1 MKKRIFT
8 IALLAIC
15 ASLAAY
21 GTLAYFTYDETAV
34 NVIIAGSIEI
44 DLREFSRQPDG
55 SLATFENIDD
65 AMPATDYSKI
75 VDVKNV
81 GMGTAWI
88 KVTVEK
94 KLTLAEGVEGE
105 IDLSLLGL
113 DINTQYWQERDGC
126 YYYIKPL
133 QPDEKTEPLFTTV
146 SFSSDMSNIYQ
157 HSSAEITVTAYAV
170 QTANNGKTVFDAAGW
185 TKQDQGGNL
194 E

>member
-1 MKKRIFT
+1 MEFSDMKKKIFI

-34 NVIIAGSIEI
+34 NVIVAGSIEI

-55 SLATFENIDD
+55 ALAPFENIED

-81 GMGTAWI
+81 GTGTAWI
-88 KVTVEK
+88 KVTIDK
-94 KLTLAEGVEGE
+94 AITLADGDEGE

-113 DINTQYWQERDGC
+113 DINTEYWKELDG
-126 YYYIKPL
+126 YYYYLKPL

-185 TKQDQGGNL
+185 TKQD
-194 E
+194 